1 VVGKTSLVLP
11 KCIIITGG
19 ERWGIGAIDDNLGV
33 MFVSVNETSF
43 CYAVIEI

>member
-11 KCIIITGG
+11 KCIIITGS
-19 ERWGIGAIDDNLGV
+19 WGIGAIDDNLGV